1 MNGKL
6 VAQSRQV
13 QAELRQRA
21 EELASKEICNAITA
35 AVSLFVLCL
44 VWHGMAVV
52 VYILPMGYCLKL
64 MCP

>member
-21 EELASKEICNAITA
+21 EELASKEICKAIAA
-35 AVSLFVLCL
+35 AVSLVFCVWYGMVCL
-44 VWHGMAVV
+44 WWCTFCQWDTV
-52 VYILPMGYCLKL
+52 
-64 MCP
+64 